1 MSNSKKLKKQIK
13 EITREF
19 LKNKEDFQHDRKKL
33 GLFCL
38 KLKNCVIDVL
48 QEIEVPKKEFE
59 ERIKELKTEVFE
71 NAKKDSVFKQEDKK
85 KFEKE
90 VTENLKQMI
99 KERYHIQK
107 GGNGETEQDEFKE
120 GDDCPIC
127 MQQVEEN
134 DWFRCPHFKTH
145 GYHKDCINTWL
156 NTSSTCPICR
166 GDIIGGEQ
174 LSKGQ
179 NNNLE
184 TMDRYATFGNL
195 FDNMTHLNSG
205 DVNHNLLFTM
215 ATFSIYL
222 YASINDLIPLAL
234 IATISNFIVSVI
246 GRAMNIVERNTDEP
260 HIGVNI
266 FFMLQIVF
274 FLLIFI
280 LNYSHDPIN
289 DIRGLFTEVREQFRQ
304 FQTVIDN
311 FVGELMGPHMEMDGG
326 KPMPKRKTKSKK
338 RNKRRVVKSNR
349 KTRRKLR

>member
-1 MSNSKKLKKQIK
+1 MSNPKELKEQIK
-13 EITREF
+13 DITTEF

-33 GLFCL
+33 GLFSL

-48 QEIEVPKKEFE
+48 QEIKVPKKEFE
-59 ERIKELKTEVFE
+59 ERIRKLKTEVFR
-71 NAKKDSVFKQEDKK
+71 KIKQSKTFKQEEQN

-90 VTENLKQMI
+90 VTENLKRMI
-99 KERYHIQK
+99 EERYVKK

-127 MQQVEEN
+127 RGPVGPN
-134 DWFRCPHFKTH
+134 DWFRCPREKAH

-156 NTSSTCPICR
+156 NISSKCPMCR
-166 GDIIGGEQ
+166 GDIKRNFWRTQ
-174 LSKGQ
+174 LLVL

-184 TMDRYATFGNL
+184 TMDIYATFGNL

-215 ATFSIYL
+215 ATISIFL
-222 YASINDLIPLAL
+222 YASINVMPPSSLIP
-234 IATISNFIVSVI
+234 TIFSFIVSFI
-246 GRAMNIVERNTDEP
+246 MERNTDEP
-260 HIGVNI
+260 PIGVII

-280 LNYSHDPIN
+280 INYDDDPID

-311 FVGELMGPHMEMDGG
+311 FVRELMGPHMEMDGG
-326 KPMPKRKTKSKK
+326 KTTPKRKTKSKK
-338 RNKRRVVKSNR
+338 HNKRRVVKSNR